1 MKRTRQLTPLGMKI
15 KVALVEQNMTSKEL
29 AQRIGR
35 SEATICEIICGKNN
49 RQETRRL
56 IMKELG
62 LEEDT
67 A

>member
-15 KVALVEQNMTSKEL
+15 KMALVQKNMTSKEL

-35 SEATICEIICGKNN
+35 SEATISEVLCGKNKKK
-49 RQETRRL
+49 ETQKL

-62 LEEDT
+62 LEDG

>member
-1 MKRTRQLTPLGMKI
+1 MKRTRQLTPLGIKI
-15 KVALVEQNMTSKEL
+15 KMALAQKNMTSKEL

-35 SEATICEIICGKNN
+35 SEATISEVLCGRNKKE
-49 RQETRRL
+49 ETRKR

-62 LEEDT
+62 LEDM